1 MTKPAL
7 ANVLVFSAAVLLFPS
22 VALAQL
28 ESNLTL
34 KREPP
39 VGLFAS
45 AQQSVGLFASAQQS
59 VPPHS
64 RSKAPSQAPSISSES
79 DSYSALVSTLSSS
92 RSGRTAPSGRSS
104 VKAWSSDPASSSGSG
119 R

>member
-45 AQQSVGLFASAQQS
+45 AQQSA
-59 VPPHS
+59 PPGT
-64 RSKAPSQAPSISSES
+64 A
-79 DSYSALVSTLSSS
+79 
-92 RSGRTAPSGRSS
+92 GRKR
-104 VKAWSSDPASSSGSG
+104 
-119 R
+119 RHRRHR